1 MRRRPLQKRYRPSD
15 SWVSRFRLLSL
26 RANRMARMGQS
37 SLNPTERASLLDLAA
52 AELPEPDEELPD
64 AELSDGERQDAI
76 ARERW
81 RRSGH
86 S

>member
-1 MRRRPLQKRYRPSD
+1 M
-15 SWVSRFRLLSL
+15 
-26 RANRMARMGQS
+26 RANRLARMGQG
-37 SLNPTERASLLDLAA
+37 SLNPAERASLLDLAA

-81 RRSGH
+81 RRS
-86 S
+86 SRS